1 MIHLHSFHLYNSKY
15 DILNILPLSNLRI
28 LSIVIFENS
37 DQISKITY
45 LRISNCPLEQLFKSA
60 PLLKYLHIENIS
72 PIFNATKT
80 LNCYS
85 TIYLKQLINVTN
97 LTLSYE
103 IIMKKSCLLF
113 C

>member
-1 MIHLHSFHLYNSKY
+1 VIHLHSFHLYNSKY

-28 LSIVIFENS
+28 LSIATFENS

-45 LRISNCPLEQLFKSA
+45 LRISNCPLE
-60 PLLKYLHIENIS
+60 
-72 PIFNATKT
+72 
-80 LNCYS
+80 
-85 TIYLKQLINVTN
+85 QLINVTN

>member
-1 MIHLHSFHLYNSKY
+1 VIHLHSFHLYNSKY

-45 LRISNCPLEQLFKSA
+45 LRISNCPLEQL
-60 PLLKYLHIENIS
+60 
-72 PIFNATKT
+72 
-80 LNCYS
+80 
-85 TIYLKQLINVTN
+85 INVTN